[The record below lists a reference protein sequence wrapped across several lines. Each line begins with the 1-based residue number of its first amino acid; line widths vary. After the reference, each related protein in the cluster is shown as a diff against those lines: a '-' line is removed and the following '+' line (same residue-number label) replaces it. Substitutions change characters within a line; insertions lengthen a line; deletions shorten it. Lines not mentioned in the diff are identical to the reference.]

1 MYISM
6 SIHSSEGGTENDE
19 EPSVFVVDGGFEV
32 FGRRALF
39 KVNFGS
45 WHDG

>member
-19 EPSVFVVDGGFEV
+19 ELKENVGWRNDHH
-32 FGRRALF
+32 GRRGAMEE
-39 KVNFGS
+39 N
-45 WHDG
+45 

>member
-1 MYISM
+1 MVG
-6 SIHSSEGGTENDE
+6 EGQWKKTN
-19 EPSVFVVDGGFEV
+19 PSVFVVDGGFEV